1 MRIVMMGPPGAG
13 KGTHAKI
20 ISKQF
25 ASAHIATG
33 DLLRL
38 KVQDGSEIGKR
49 AKAVM
54 DKGELVPDEMVIQM
68 IKERLQEPDAKKGF
82 VLDGFPRTV
91 AQAQALD
98 ALLKSLKLKLD
109 GVLNLT
115 VSEAVVLRRLS
126 GRRVCLKCGASFHV
140 TNIIPKREG
149 ICDVC
154 NSELI
159 QRKDD
164 KPETILE
171 RMRVYHDKTQPLIDY
186 YKASGAMHTV
196 DGDLEVEPLQKVLQK
211 LYEKLGWL
219 KKAPA
224 SSQ

>member
-1 MRIVMMGPPGAG
+1 MRIVMIGPPGAG

-25 ASAHIATG
+25 SAAHIATG
-33 DLLRL
+33 DLLRI

-54 DKGELVPDEMVIQM
+54 DKGELVPDTMVIEM
-68 IKERLQEPDAKKGF
+68 IKERFHESDAQKGF

-91 AQAQALD
+91 EQAEALD
-98 ALLKSLKLKLD
+98 ALLKSLRLKLD
-109 GVLNLT
+109 GVINMT
-115 VSEAVVLRRLS
+115 VSEAVVIRRLS
-126 GRRVCLKCGASFHV
+126 GRRVCLKCGASYHIK
-140 TNIIPKREG
+140 NIPSKREG
-149 ICDVC
+149 ICDAC
-154 NSELI
+154 GSELI

-164 KPETILE
+164 TPETILE
-171 RMRVYHDKTQPLIDY
+171 RMRVYESRTRPLIDY
-186 YKASGAMHTV
+186 YTKTGLLQTV

-219 KKAPA
+219 KVSA
-224 SSQ
+224 SSK

>member
-25 ASAHIATG
+25 SSAHIATG

-38 KVQDGSEIGKR
+38 KVQDGSEIGKK

-91 AQAQALD
+91 AQAKALD
-98 ALLKSLKLKLD
+98 ALLISLKLKLD
-109 GVLNLT
+109 GVLNMT
-115 VSEAVVLRRLS
+115 VSESVVLRRLS
-126 GRRVCLKCGASFHV
+126 GRRVCLKCGASYHIV
-140 TNIIPKREG
+140 NIVPKREG

-154 NSELI
+154 GSELI

-164 KPETILE
+164 KEETILE
-171 RMRVYHDKTQPLIDY
+171 RMRVYHEKTQLLIDY
-186 YKASGAMHTV
+186 YKASGLMHTV

-219 KKAPA
+219 KA
-224 SSQ
+224 STSHQ